1 MSTDTAALISI
12 EKVVTDFLFGYK
24 KSADDYPLYVRHA
37 CACFMDFNLYDGE
50 ILTTAKCT
58 LNTTLKCIEMPDD
71 LIKFID
77 LVTPIK
83 GGWWSFTQKDTIV
96 NTTTMVGG
104 VETRDETQ
112 GEGAKQEVGRV
123 LGYGAKG
130 GYNKFSC
137 TVDMAAR
144 RIYVDNVFDVD
155 DYMVLMYVS
164 SGIRATGET
173 TVPAFIVPMI
183 DAYLLEKETYWIPEL
198 VRERAMRH
206 EQYWQEKMKV
216 RNLINAMSKDQW
228 LDIFYSGTTQV
239 PQR

>member
-1 MSTDTAALISI
+1 MDTNALVSI

-37 CACFMDFNLYDGE
+37 ALCYQDFNLYDGE
-50 ILTTAKCT
+50 ILTTAKVVY
-58 LNTTLKCIEMPDD
+58 NTFLKCIEIPDD
-71 LIKFID
+71 CQKFID
-77 LVTPIK
+77 IVTPIK
-83 GGWWSFTQKDTIV
+83 GGWWSFTQKDSIV
-96 NTTTMVGG
+96 NTTTMVGA

-112 GEGAKQEVGRV
+112 GEGVKQEVGRV

-144 RIYVDNVFDVD
+144 RIYVDNVFEAS

-164 SGIRATGET
+164 SGIKATGET

-183 DAYLLEKETYWIPEL
+183 DAYLLWKETFWLLEL
-198 VRERAMRH
+198 RMERESRKSD
-206 EQYWQEKMKV
+206 YWQEKMKV
-216 RNLINAMSKDQW
+216 RNLINAMSKDSW
-228 LDIFYSGTTQV
+228 LDIFYANFTQT

>member
-1 MSTDTAALISI
+1 MDTNALVSI

-37 CACFMDFNLYDGE
+37 ALCYQDFNLYDGE
-50 ILTTAKCT
+50 ILTTAKVT

-77 LVTPIK
+77 IVTPIK
-83 GGWWSFTQKDTIV
+83 GGWWSFTQKDSIV
-96 NTTTMVGG
+96 NTTTMVGA

-112 GEGAKQEVGRV
+112 GEGVKQEVGRV

-144 RIYVDNVFDVD
+144 RIYVDNVFEAS

-164 SGIRATGET
+164 SGIKATGET

-198 VRERAMRH
+198 VRERQMRH

-228 LDIFYSGTTQV
+228 MDIFASGYTQV